1 MSQEHQSSIDSVVT
15 LTVKTEAVSV
25 PRSESKL
32 VLPIQSIKSLPA
44 GAKYSERSGRSSVDV
59 RYLHDSIFIDANC
72 DSVSI
77 LRKEYSSK
85 VEALRHELSESNKIQ
100 TTGNERTRSY
110 RWLWWMMA
118 GVAIGVTIAKTGLMR
133 IIRFIVGLKN

>member
-1 MSQEHQSSIDSVVT
+1 MSQEYQSSIDSVVT
-15 LTVKTEAVSV
+15 LSVKTEAVSV

-32 VLPIQSIKSLPA
+32 ALPIQSIKSLPA

-85 VEALRHELSESNKIQ
+85 VEALRHELSQSSQQ
-100 TTGNERTRSY
+100 TASDERTRSY

>member
-1 MSQEHQSSIDSVVT
+1 MTQEHHESVDSVVT
-15 LTVKTEAVSV
+15 LSVKTEAVSI
-25 PRSESKL
+25 PRSESNL
-32 VLPIQSIKSLPA
+32 ALPIQAIQSLPA

-72 DSVSI
+72 DSVEI

-85 VEALRHELSESNKIQ
+85 VETLRHELSQSKLQ
-100 TTGNERTRSY
+100 TTSNERARSY
-110 RWLWWMMA
+110 RWLWWIMA